1 MTRGLKDG
9 LQILPYIVGYIGALN
24 CSVDKLFKQFRDEFQ
39 EFLKTYG
46 KNFTEEQK
54 ELIRKLNE
62 EYMRPK
68 ESLELKP
75 IDDIDDIDDGSLYE
89 RYTSALK
96 TSSSSLKKYDE
107 NI

>member
-24 CSVDKLFKQFRDEFQ
+24 CLEDELFKQFRDEFQ
-39 EFLKTYG
+39 EFLKTYD
-46 KNFTEEQK
+46 KDFTDEEK
-54 ELIRKLNE
+54 ELIHKLNE

-75 IDDIDDIDDGSLYE
+75 IDDIDDDGSLVRYE
-89 RYTSALK
+89 SALK
-96 TSSSSLKKYDE
+96 SSSSSLKKYDE
-107 NI
+107 KISHQ